1 MNSFCIIGLGK
12 FGTSLASALANS
24 GKQVMVIDTDA
35 EKVTLMADSVT
46 NAVIGDATNINLLK
60 ASGVSDYDCAIVCMT
75 ENISD
80 IILVTIQLKELG
92 VNHVISRAV
101 NDGHKKVLEHI
112 GADEIVYPEHDM
124 GERLA
129 FRLSNASITDFVQF
143 KGYKVVE
150 FTVPDS
156 WVGNNLITLN
166 LRKAFGVNIIA
177 VRDTRGVID
186 VSPSPTRDFK
196 AGEIVSVVGDDHDI
210 DRMTEKIR

>member
-12 FGTSLASALANS
+12 FGTALASALVAA
-24 GKQVMVIDTDA
+24 GKQVMVIDTDS
-35 EKVTLMADSVT
+35 EKVTLIADTVT

-60 ASGVSDYDCAIVCMT
+60 ASGVADYDCAVVCMT

-92 VNHVISRAV
+92 VAHVISRAV
-101 NDGHKKVLEHI
+101 NDGHKKVLSHI

-129 FRLSNASITDFVQF
+129 FRLSHSSITDFVQF

-150 FTVPDS
+150 LAVPDE
-156 WVGNNLITLN
+156 WVGKNLITLN
-166 LRKAFGVNIIA
+166 LRKSYGINVIA
-177 VRDTRGVID
+177 VRYNDGKID
-186 VSPSPTRDFK
+186 VSPAPTREFCK
-196 AGEIVSVVGDDHDI
+196 GEVISVVGDDTYI
-210 DRMTEKIR
+210 EKLTSKIK

>member
-12 FGTSLASALANS
+12 FGTSLANALVDAN
-24 GKQVMVIDTDA
+24 KQVMVIDSDA
-35 EKVTLMADSVT
+35 EKVTLIADNVT

-75 ENISD
+75 SNISD

-92 VNHVISRAV
+92 VKYVISRAV

-150 FTVPDS
+150 MAVPDE
-156 WVGNNLITLN
+156 WVGKDLITLN
-166 LRKAFGVNIIA
+166 LRKSYGVNVIA
-177 VRDTRGVID
+177 VRYTDGMID
-186 VSPSPTRDFK
+186 VSPSPTREFK

-210 DRMTEKIR
+210 DSMTAKIK